1 MYRKRNGYRKKIR
14 YAAIS
19 IVLSLIF
26 SSCID
31 NPPTSP
37 EVTDYQSYFYL
48 VWELYDEKYV
58 GFDIKDVDWNAVY
71 ALYSPMVAHVKR
83 YEEMKELI
91 ILLVGT
97 LDDRNAWLCCTSYPD
112 HTFHTYTSTFETN
125 YVDSVLMDLLE
136 PWEFQWDSS
145 SSFGSMWGHC
155 VIDTI
160 PYFAIRHFEY
170 YFTFQSFR
178 DELLKHVDAPGM
190 IIDIRMSDGLSLVP
204 SEQIPCVFTDQY
216 GIAFFTQHR
225 TGPEHNDLSPLSIH
239 EVSPRSWA
247 YTKPVVLLMG
257 EQNIG
262 AAEALASLMK
272 QLSHVTVIGDTTGG
286 SGNVPG
292 YFAQRYWPLWND
304 WTITCPFARVLTADT
319 VLIEENGIL
328 PDIYVQATPADFL
341 AGHDP
346 VLEYAIEWI
355 AEETAP

>member
-19 IVLSLIF
+19 IVLFLIL

-31 NPPTSP
+31 DPPTHP
-37 EVTDYQSYFYL
+37 EINDYQSYIEL
-48 VWELYDEKYV
+48 VWELYDQKYV
-58 GFDIKDVDWNAVY
+58 SFDVKNVDWDAVHDV
-71 ALYSPMVAHVKR
+71 YSQLAEDVGSFD
-83 YEEMKELI
+83 ELQDLI
-91 ILLVGT
+91 IEMVGT
-97 LDDRNAWLCCTSYPD
+97 LEDKNAFLEGVTTYP
-112 HTFHTYTSTFETN
+112 TYSPEIEVN
-125 YVDSVLMDLLE
+125 YVDSVLMELLE
-136 PWEFQWDSS
+136 PWEFQWSDAN
-145 SSFGSMWGHC
+145 WGYC

-190 IIDIRMSDGLSLVP
+190 IIDMRMSDGISLVP

-247 YTKPVVLLMG
+247 YTKPVVLLTG

-262 AAEALASLMK
+262 AAEAFALLMK

-286 SGNVPG
+286 GGNIPG

-304 WTITCPFARVLTADT
+304 WTITCPFSRVFTADT
-319 VLIEENGIL
+319 ISIEGNGIL
-328 PDIYVQATPADFL
+328 PDIYVQTTPADFL

-355 AEETAP
+355 AEETAR